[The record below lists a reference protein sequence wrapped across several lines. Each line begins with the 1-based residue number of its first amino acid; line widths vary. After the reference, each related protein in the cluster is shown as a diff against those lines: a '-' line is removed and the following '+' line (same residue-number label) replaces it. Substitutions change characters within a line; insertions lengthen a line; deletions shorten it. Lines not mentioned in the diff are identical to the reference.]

1 MIFKKLRSNRG
12 ETMVEML
19 VSIALLVLAMSI
31 LAAALSSAYSITQA
45 SQNADENYYEDLSAA
60 ELKKGPGTSGRTV
73 KISRSG
79 GSEVDVPVEIYGNES
94 DLGSLKSYSFKG

>member
-45 SQNADENYYEDLSAA
+45 SRNADKNYYEDLSAA
-60 ELKKGPGTSGRTV
+60 ERKEGSGTSGTV

-79 GSEVDVPVEIYGNES
+79 GSEVNISVEIYGNES

>member
-45 SQNADENYYEDLSAA
+45 SRNADEDYYEDLSAA
-60 ELKKGPGTSGRTV
+60 ELKKDGSGTSGTV

-79 GSEVDVPVEIYGNES
+79 GSDVDVPVEIYGNES